1 MRINNELKKYNLTE
15 KTSEEDEKKVTTEQ
29 QNIDNTQQSKAS
41 EEDGYSGFVLGYN

>member
-1 MRINNELKKYNLTE
+1 MKINNELNKYHLTE

-29 QNIDNTQQSKAS
+29 QSIEFTQQSKTS